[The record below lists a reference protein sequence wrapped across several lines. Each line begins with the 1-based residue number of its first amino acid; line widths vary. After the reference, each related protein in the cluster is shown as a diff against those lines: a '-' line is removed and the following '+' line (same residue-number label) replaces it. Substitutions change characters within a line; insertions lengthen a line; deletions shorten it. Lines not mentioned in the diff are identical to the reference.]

1 MMISMDENEQKS
13 WVTEVKHV
21 LSRDGFYCVC
31 LRGIGDE
38 KRFLSEL
45 KQRLSINFIPDWNA
59 TIRDKD
65 RYFPNLNVE
74 SLFEPEQYL
83 SVLEIYCFRVG
94 SR

>member
-1 MMISMDENEQKS
+1 MGGSEHRC

-45 KQRLSINFIPDWNA
+45 KQSPSHNFVQQWNA

-65 RYFPNLNVE
+65 GYFP
-74 SLFEPEQYL
+74 YR
-83 SVLEIYCFRVG
+83 SVKSIF
-94 SR
+94 